1 MGDVVAWSGLTL
13 AAAELTYF
21 SFWLSR
27 SAPVAVKTLSFWGS
41 DGFFYHT
48 GWLDCPGGQTMS
60 AANQFYSLAA

>member
-13 AAAELTYF
+13 PAAELTYF

-41 DGFFYHT
+41 DGFFT
-48 GWLDCPGGQTMS
+48 IRGDGP
-60 AANQFYSLAA
+60 LAARQDFRVAYGLGQRH